1 MMEYDDMDNLNGQST
16 PSESAAP
23 STLESSEKNENSPTS
38 NSNDIHFD
46 TRLLGNKAT
55 AEQGIAFGKV

>member
-23 STLESSEKNENSPTS
+23 STLESSEKNDYSPTTYS
-38 NSNDIHFD
+38 KDIHSD
-46 TRLLGNKAT
+46 TRLLGN
-55 AEQGIAFGKV
+55 